1 MEAASTTGDVSIP
14 SRFRA
19 DPDWAR
25 SSSAGFRK
33 LVGPDPDPTQAE
45 LDTIVAGLTSSDPLG
60 ATLADAIA
68 AREVTLK
75 QFREVLAGGLRPDS
89 PEPLRAFFTEVQARP
104 DWVDDQLLV
113 RGAELMRQAGTVMVD
128 VLDTALVNGYR
139 SSANTL
145 LLNLTGGL
153 SHRPL
158 RRLGETL
165 KWTVECVRAGGLDRD
180 RQGWQLTVH
189 VRLMHALINRHYA
202 RDAEWDFATYGMPI
216 NQADQGATLG
226 LHCSYYLLGVRLLG
240 MPITRGQSA
249 AVMHLWRYIGWLL
262 GVQDYW
268 LPRDEADGRRKFY
281 HLSVTA
287 PGPDDN
293 SRLLA
298 AAFETARAEIHY
310 PRFGKAMHRYH
321 SAKTRSI
328 FSVLI
333 GRRGLREDL
342 GLTASW
348 PWYFLLRVPAN
359 LVLHGIIANLPGGR
373 ALMLARG
380 ERQLDIALSRLFPD
394 GPAAIGQLR
403 HGN

>member
-1 MEAASTTGDVSIP
+1 MEAASITGDSYTP

-19 DPDWAR
+19 DPDWAH
-25 SSSAGFRK
+25 SSSEGLRK
-33 LVGPDPDPTQAE
+33 LVGPDPDPTPDE
-45 LDTIVAGLTSSDPLG
+45 VDIIVAGLTSSDPLG
-60 ATLADAIA
+60 AALADAISE
-68 AREVTLK
+68 RRVTLK
-75 QFREVLAGGLRPDS
+75 QFRAVLADGLRSDS
-89 PEPLRAFFTEVQARP
+89 PEPLRTFFTAVETRP
-104 DWVDDQLLV
+104 DWVDDELLT
-113 RGAELMRQAGTVMVD
+113 RGAELMRQAGVTMTD

-145 LLNLTGGL
+145 LLSLTGGL
-153 SHRPL
+153 SNSAL

-165 KWTVECVRAGGLDRD
+165 KWTVECVRAGGMARD

-202 RDAEWDFATYGMPI
+202 RNTDWDFATYGMPI

-240 MPITRGQSA
+240 IPVTRRQSD

-268 LPRDEADGRRKFY
+268 LPRNEIDGRRKFY
-281 HLSVTA
+281 HLSATA
-287 PGPDDN
+287 PGPDDK
-293 SRLLA
+293 SRELA
-298 AAFETARAEIHY
+298 QAFEVARGEMHY
-310 PRFGKAMHRYH
+310 RRFGKLLHRYH
-321 SAKTRSI
+321 LAKARSI

-333 GRRGLREDL
+333 GRGGMRDDL

-359 LVLHGIIANLPGGR
+359 LVWHGIVANLPGGR
-373 ALMLARG
+373 ALVLARG
-380 ERQLDIALSRLFPD
+380 EKQLDRALARMFPGQAAVI
-394 GPAAIGQLR
+394 GPLR